1 LPLWLVGSLGLMGIG
16 IGLSAGWLQ
25 PSVPHRTGDQIAAEA
40 LTMPFQLAG
49 GNRCGIA
56 VKVTPIRF
64 FWIQMILHSYTV
76 ESFAITSL
84 KNERW
89 VLHID
94 GGALRRDVPYHA
106 AHNRTTRRHI
116 GRFVDFGPWVLSL
129 FFHELSGLDPRMQG

>member
-64 FWIQMILHSYTV
+64 FWIQIILHSYTV

-84 KNERW
+84 K
-89 VLHID
+89 L
-94 GGALRRDVPYHA
+94 GGTNAGSSTSMA
-106 AHNRTTRRHI
+106 APSGEMFRTTQLI
-116 GRFVDFGPWVLSL
+116 TEPPD
-129 FFHELSGLDPRMQG
+129 DT